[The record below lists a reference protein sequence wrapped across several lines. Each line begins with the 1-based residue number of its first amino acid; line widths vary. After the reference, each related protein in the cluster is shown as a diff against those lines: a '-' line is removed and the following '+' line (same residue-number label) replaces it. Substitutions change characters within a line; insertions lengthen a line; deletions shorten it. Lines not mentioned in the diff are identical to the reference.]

1 MAQGLFYATLA
12 DPEGNAII
20 KEDPNFRV
28 TYDHKRTTYNDPW
41 IGEVKIGDYV
51 IVNRRKRELLKV
63 RVLDIVPYGQHS
75 VILYTKSDS
84 NYIQDISSESIGEK
98 MLIRI
103 TEEQYH
109 NPKFAYCGACEE
121 IKTSDNWSFAY
132 LARGRQETTPICYE
146 CATDGEKISTCAHCG
161 YVYTNDAIITLKKA
175 NDLRMCENC
184 VQARCRPC
192 ANCNEWLYRNET
204 MVKVMN
210 QLHQVIYC
218 VECHDAAEKAEC
230 ANCGISCLPPFEL
243 TLSDYRPGERARVID
258 LRDEEET
265 VAEAAVETP
274 VQKLCRVCMQRALDG
289 GGRLDL
295 GRNVIHTFDYHPER
309 DQANMRFQGK
319 DTSRVRMLPGY
330 SRRKQPYILRDAMK
344 FDDSNYLASQRSGDW
359 IGKRKVASWKPVVY
373 RDGVAQIGTGM
384 FPGQLYIGME
394 LEVEIKKK
402 YQGTMTRNQLAGE
415 FQKMVGN
422 IIYIKHDG
430 SIGGDAAH
438 GQYGFEIITH
448 PGTYEWFMNEFP
460 YKRITA
466 LTRYARS
473 YGTGTCGTH
482 FHLSKAA
489 FSPLHLYK
497 FAQFHYRNREFV
509 NFIAERYSNRYA
521 GFRDEEGQVL
531 SRAAKEKRNIAIQN
545 KYLAVN
551 LAPEHTVELRYFR
564 GNMKRERIRKNIQ
577 FLYAVFVFSKTY
589 GIREMTFEKFIEY
602 VADNKKEYPELHDYI
617 LKYGEENEE

>member
-28 TYDHKRTTYNDPW
+28 TYEHKRTTYTDPW

-51 IVNRRKRELLKV
+51 IVNRKKRELLKA

-75 VILYTKSDS
+75 VILYTKSDN
-84 NYIQDISSESIGEK
+84 NYIQDISSESLGEK
-98 MLIRI
+98 MLVRI
-103 TEEQYH
+103 TEEQFL
-109 NPKFAYCGACEE
+109 NPKFAFCGVCDEV
-121 IKTSDNWSFAY
+121 KTSDLWTHAY
-132 LARGRQETTPICYE
+132 LERGRQASTPVCGE
-146 CATDGEKISTCAHCG
+146 CANSGEKISSCGHCG
-161 YVYTNDAIITLKKA
+161 YVYTNDAILTLKKA
-175 NDLRMCENC
+175 DNIKMCENC
-184 VQARCRPC
+184 VQTRCRPC
-192 ANCNEWLYRNET
+192 NKCNEWLYGNGK
-204 MVKVMN
+204 MIKVMHE
-210 QLHQVIYC
+210 LGQVIYC
-218 VECHDAAEKAEC
+218 QECIDAQDHINC
-230 ANCGISCLPPFEL
+230 DNCGIVILPRYEL
-243 TLSDYRPGERARVID
+243 TVIEHRPGEQARIID
-258 LRDEEET
+258 LRDEDEMETKPEE
-265 VAEAAVETP
+265 VPPQKICRSCAQRVREGGLGAA
-274 VQKLCRVCMQRALDG
+274 
-289 GGRLDL
+289 L

-309 DQANMRFQGK
+309 DQANMRFMGK
-319 DTSRVRMLPGY
+319 PTAHRRMLPGY
-330 SRRKQPYILRDAMK
+330 NRKKQPWIARQDLK
-344 FDDSNYLASQRSGDW
+344 FDETNYLSSVRSGDW
-359 IGKRKVASWKPVVY
+359 IGKRKVKAWKPVVLTE
-373 RDGVAQIGTGM
+373 GIPQAPTSV

-402 YQGTMTRNQLAGE
+402 YQGTMTRNQLAAE

-422 IIYIKHDG
+422 VIYIKHDG
-430 SIGGDAAH
+430 SIGGEAAH
-438 GQYGFEIITH
+438 GQFGFEIITH
-448 PGTYEWFMNEFP
+448 PGTYEWFMEEFP

-531 SRAAKEKRNIAIQN
+531 SRAAKEKRNIMIQN

-551 LAPEHTVELRYFR
+551 LAPEYTVELRYFR
-564 GNMKRERIRKNIQ
+564 GNMKRERIRKNLQ

-589 GIREMTFEKFIEY
+589 GIKDMTFEKFIEY
-602 VADNKKEYPELHDYI
+602 VADNRKAYPELHEYI